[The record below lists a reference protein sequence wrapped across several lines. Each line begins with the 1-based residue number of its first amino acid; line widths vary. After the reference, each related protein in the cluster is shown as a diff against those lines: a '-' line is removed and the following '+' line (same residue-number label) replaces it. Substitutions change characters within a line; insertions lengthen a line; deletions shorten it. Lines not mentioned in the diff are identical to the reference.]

1 MAEVKSKSFILSEA
15 QVKQAQALSW
25 GNIAILLAFR
35 IGDRRVAVNH
45 WTEDVMEKLMEKSC

>member
-1 MAEVKSKSFILSEA
+1 MIEGKSEYFILSEA

-45 WTEDVMEKLMEKSC
+45 WTEDVMEKLKGNSC